1 MALTDTQQQI
11 LDGALSCIARDGLDG
26 TSLRNVA
33 EEAEVSLGLL
43 GYHFDDRET
52 LLAAAFELA
61 TDRLLETSLASL
73 EGVFDPA
80 ERVEAF
86 IRGAFDDAF
95 LAPDYLALRIS
106 LWAIARTDDRIA
118 QTEQKHYERY
128 RDKIV
133 ALLATALPDVARG
146 ELEDRATD
154 IIVTQNGLWLNW
166 ARHRSSQDLE
176 RGLQACVALARLEQ

>member
-52 LLAAAFELA
+52 LLVAAFELA

-86 IRGAFDDAF
+86 IRGCLLYTSDA
-95 LAPDYLALRIS
+95 AD
-106 LWAIARTDDRIA
+106 
-118 QTEQKHYERY
+118 E
-128 RDKIV
+128 
-133 ALLATALPDVARG
+133 
-146 ELEDRATD
+146 
-154 IIVTQNGLWLNW
+154 
-166 ARHRSSQDLE
+166 
-176 RGLQACVALARLEQ
+176 

>member
-1 MALTDTQQQI
+1 MALTDTQEQI
-11 LDGALSCIARDGLDG
+11 LNAALSCIARDGLDG

-33 EEAEVSLGLL
+33 DEAEVSLGLL

-52 LLAAAFELA
+52 LLVAAFELA

-73 EGVFDPA
+73 VDVFDPG

-106 LWAIARTDDRIA
+106 LWAIARTNE
-118 QTEQKHYERY
+118 QVEKTERKHYDRY

-133 ALLATALPDVARG
+133 ELLARALPRVDQG

-154 IIVTQNGLWLNW
+154 IIITQNGLWLNW
-166 ARHRSSQDLE
+166 ARHRSDRDLE
-176 RGLQACVALARLEQ
+176 RGLRTCVALAGLEQ